1 MNNQLQKILHSL
13 KNRIKKIKIKIQVV
27 AAAAAA
33 VVVVVVAVENRLV
46 QKNQPKE
53 RAARILKGKKAVMV
67 KIPKTLALCKLL
79 QRWV

>member
-27 AAAAAA
+27 AAAAA

-53 RAARILKGKKAVMV
+53 RAARILKGKKVVMV